1 MITNIVYF
9 VNFLVLFLK
18 FNFSE
23 DFTEVS
29 DDPHAYNFT
38 AQIDELNSAN
48 IWLGQ
53 MLPRYTFNVVDLGTV
68 MAKAIH
74 NREVELMTCM
84 ILKNS
89 MQFYVPILSAF
100 WYTFGSHFDSWE
112 HIIMNFELLI
122 K

>member
-1 MITNIVYF
+1 MCCQLSVI
-9 VNFLVLFLK
+9 LFLIA
-18 FNFSE
+18 NSNELLSTFSE

-29 DDPHAYNFT
+29 DDPNAYNFT

-74 NREVELMTCM
+74 NREVWT
-84 ILKNS
+84 
-89 MQFYVPILSAF
+89 FYF
-100 WYTFGSHFDSWE
+100 
-112 HIIMNFELLI
+112 FEIRLYHRIVL
-122 K
+122 

>member
-1 MITNIVYF
+1 MTNFY
-9 VNFLVLFLK
+9 LLS
-18 FNFSE
+18 FSE

-29 DDPHAYNFT
+29 DDPNAYNFT

-74 NREVELMTCM
+74 NREVQSVYLNFP
-84 ILKNS
+84 L
-89 MQFYVPILSAF
+89 
-100 WYTFGSHFDSWE
+100 
-112 HIIMNFELLI
+112 IISNHKATL
-122 K
+122 